1 MLTLPEKTLLVK
13 LYYQN
18 GECASAALRSYRHT
32 KGIRRG
38 KGPLTNA
45 AVARMI
51 SKFKATGCLD
61 DRPRSGRPSTRR
73 NAAETV
79 KNEMETVAGSSM
91 HGEVSILAVA
101 RRTGIPYTTV
111 WLALR
116 RTLRCYPY
124 KIHRHHELL
133 PGDSVNG
140 RAFVVWAFQKLA
152 EDDDWLSN
160 LLWTDESHFTLRG
173 SVNTHNCRIWATE
186 NPRTVVETPLHD
198 EKVTVWVGR
207 YRDFF
212 FRGNA

>member
-1 MLTLPEKTLLVK
+1 MGNVLVQR
-13 LYYQN
+13 YVPI
-18 GECASAALRSYRHT
+18 A
-32 KGIRRG
+32 IRRG

-51 SKFKATGCLD
+51 SKFEATGCLD

-79 KNEMETVAGSSM
+79 KDEMETVAGSSM
-91 HGEVSILAVA
+91 HGEVSARAVA

-133 PGDSVNG
+133 PGDSVNR
-140 RAFVVWAFQKLA
+140 RAFAVWAFQKMA

-160 LLWTDESHFTLRG
+160 FCCGPTKLISRSEGLSTPTTAEFGLLKILELSWKLHCTTRKSRYGLDLPNLPLSGLFTSRKCVIL
-173 SVNTHNCRIWATE
+173 V
-186 NPRTVVETPLHD
+186 L
-198 EKVTVWVGR
+198 
-207 YRDFF
+207 
-212 FRGNA
+212 

>member
-1 MLTLPEKTLLVK
+1 MLTLPEKALLVK

-18 GECASAALRSYRHT
+18 GECASAVIRSYRHT

-51 SKFKATGCLD
+51 SKFEATGCLD

-79 KNEMETVAGSSM
+79 KDEMETVAGSSM
-91 HGEVSILAVA
+91 HGEVSARAVA
-101 RRTGIPYTTV
+101 RRTAAFHTLQFGWP
-111 WLALR
+111 LR

-133 PGDSVNG
+133 AGDSVNRRDLRCG
-140 RAFVVWAFQKLA
+140 RFKRWRKM
-152 EDDDWLSN
+152 
-160 LLWTDESHFTLRG
+160 TIG
-173 SVNTHNCRIWATE
+173 
-186 NPRTVVETPLHD
+186 
-198 EKVTVWVGR
+198 
-207 YRDFF
+207 
-212 FRGNA
+212 

>member
-1 MLTLPEKTLLVK
+1 MGNVLVQR
-13 LYYQN
+13 YVPI
-18 GECASAALRSYRHT
+18 A
-32 KGIRRG
+32 IRRG

-51 SKFKATGCLD
+51 SKFEAMGCLD

-91 HGEVSILAVA
+91 HVEVSARAVA
-101 RRTGIPYTTV
+101 RRTGITYTTV

-133 PGDSVNG
+133 TGDSVNR
-140 RAFVVWAFQKLA
+140 RAFAGRGFQKMP

-160 LLWTDESHFTLRG
+160 LLWTDEAHFTL
-173 SVNTHNCRIWATE
+173 
-186 NPRTVVETPLHD
+186 
-198 EKVTVWVGR
+198 
-207 YRDFF
+207 
-212 FRGNA
+212 